1 MPKEIIFG
9 YETALQI
16 CRSTKIASLAR
27 CTTSSRYAPSH
38 ALSKKELQE
47 AIATLSKLYPGI
59 QTTYP
64 IHHLINNANR
74 PHASKTKHAHSSS
87 TLIPR
92 ASLYRLANGLFVA
105 APPLAFMQEC
115 TRRNRIEQLRLGW
128 ELCGSYQGTSCHL
141 PSAYDIKPLCSIE
154 SIKKYA
160 RRCSHLLGSRSARS
174 SSRYIANSSA
184 SPRETQLALL
194 LGLPKSYGGAGLG
207 MPQMNFKIKTTP
219 KAKTLCGKG
228 SLRCDLFW
236 KQQNIDVEYQSD
248 ECHKGEEQR
257 INDSR
262 RINALMSMG
271 ITVLCIT
278 NAELVD
284 FSAFEA
290 FAASLRKCLGIR
302 NRIATKEFY
311 LRKLQL
317 RHDLGFY
324 I

>member
-16 CRSTKIASLAR
+16 CRSAKVASLAR
-27 CTTSSRYAPSH
+27 CMASSRYAPSH

-47 AIATLSKLYPGI
+47 AIATLSKLCPGI
-59 QTTYP
+59 QITYP
-64 IHHLINNANR
+64 VHHLINNAHR
-74 PHASKTKHAHSSS
+74 PYVSKTKHAHSLSA
-87 TLIPR
+87 LIPR
-92 ASLYRLANGLFVA
+92 ASLYRLVNGLFIA

-141 PSAYDIKPLCSIE
+141 PSAYGIKPLCSVE
-154 SIKKYA
+154 SIRGYA
-160 RRCSHLLGSRSARS
+160 QRYPSLRGSQLAIFSTK
-174 SSRYIANSSA
+174 YIANFSA

-194 LGLPKSYGGAGLG
+194 LGLPTIYGGAGLG
-207 MPQMNFKIKTTP
+207 IPQMNFEIGTTP
-219 KAKTLCGKG
+219 KAKALCGKG

-302 NRIATKEFY
+302 QRSTVKNSQT
-311 LRKLQL
+311 LKLQL
-317 RHDLGFY
+317 RHSLG
-324 I
+324 IR